1 MRDPFSGFFRTMLLL
16 IALASVFACS
26 IHAYAQL
33 DSSTAPSQDEVNQ
46 QLQQRVDD
54 LEKQVKQ
61 LEEKQAAT
69 PPAAPAPEP
78 EMPTV
83 NEVAP
88 RLKLIVFGD
97 VGASVL
103 SHVPS
108 TFEFGS
114 LDLFMTARL
123 SNKVSALGE
132 ALFIAQSDNSVGVDV
147 ERLLL
152 GYRPSDY
159 FDVSIGR
166 YHTWVGYYNTAFNKG
181 EFLETAV
188 DRPFFYQF
196 DDTGGFLP
204 MQDLG
209 VNVTGKIPSGKMGLN
224 YVLEVGNGRAW
235 GLNVEPAQNYQD
247 ANDSKAI
254 NGGLFVRPEKFS
266 GLQVGF
272 SLRHDNLTVPGPS
285 VGETIGTV
293 YGVFTNS
300 RYEILNEGV
309 LVRHVKPI
317 GPVFNTACFYS
328 QLSRAFGNW
337 RPYFR
342 YQYFNAPSNDPV
354 WVYASSNQYAPLG
367 VTNFVGRL
375 NGPSLGIRYDF
386 TAHSAIKLQFDR
398 YDLRGLQDANQV
410 TSQVAFTF

>member
-1 MRDPFSGFFRTMLLL
+1 MRNLFSGFFRRKSLLV
-16 IALASVFACS
+16 AFAWVFACS
-26 IHAYAQL
+26 IYSPAQQ
-33 DSSTAPSQDEVNQ
+33 DSSTPASQEEVNK
-46 QLQQRVDD
+46 QLQQRVDE

-61 LEEKQAAT
+61 LEEKQAAG
-69 PPAAPAPEP
+69 PPAVSVPAPES

-132 ALFIAQSDNSVGVDV
+132 ALFIAQSDNSVAVDV

-152 GYRPSDY
+152 GYRQSDY

-196 DDTGGFLP
+196 DDNGGFLP

-209 VNVTGKIPSGKMGLN
+209 VNVTGKIPSGSMGLN

-247 ANDSKAI
+247 AK
-254 NGGLFVRPEKFS
+254 R
-266 GLQVGF
+266 
-272 SLRHDNLTVPGPS
+272 
-285 VGETIGTV
+285 
-293 YGVFTNS
+293 
-300 RYEILNEGV
+300 
-309 LVRHVKPI
+309 VKPS
-317 GPVFNTACFYS
+317 TADYS
-328 QLSRAFGNW
+328 SVPRNSQACKSAFPSATTISRF
-337 RPYFR
+337 P
-342 YQYFNAPSNDPV
+342 
-354 WVYASSNQYAPLG
+354 
-367 VTNFVGRL
+367 
-375 NGPSLGIRYDF
+375 
-386 TAHSAIKLQFDR
+386 
-398 YDLRGLQDANQV
+398 DLRWERR
-410 TSQVAFTF
+410 SERCMAFLPTASTKF